1 MRKQHRLRQHATV
14 KTSTEMPS
22 RLGSLETSPVRVAN
36 PSPVPPVNRT
46 PSSAETWASVPLKRP
61 SGISSSRPVKSQL
74 SVLRR
79 TPRLIVQRVLPTS
92 SLPTRLMLPRPLR
105 PLSDKRLREELSD
118 WTFLSPSLELPV
130 VAVEV
135 ASAVVVVV
143 AAVVVSVVAV
153 VEIAVASVEVIE
165 AVEASVEA
173 ADVVLPPMPTRL
185 QTRVVS

>member
-1 MRKQHRLRQHATV
+1 MAPTRKQHRLRQPATV

-36 PSPVPPVNRT
+36 PSPVPPVNQT

-74 SVLRR
+74 SVLQR
-79 TPRLIVQRVLPTS
+79 TPRLIVQRALLTS

-135 ASAVVVVV
+135 ASE
-143 AAVVVSVVAV
+143 VAV
-153 VEIAVASVEVIE
+153 EV
-165 AVEASVEA
+165 SVEA

-185 QTRVVS
+185 QTRAVSYHSKERK

>member
-1 MRKQHRLRQHATV
+1 M
-14 KTSTEMPS
+14 
-22 RLGSLETSPVRVAN
+22 G
-36 PSPVPPVNRT
+36 
-46 PSSAETWASVPLKRP
+46 
-61 SGISSSRPVKSQL
+61 GISSSRPVKSQL
-74 SVLRR
+74 SVLQR

-118 WTFLSPSLELPV
+118 WTFPSPSLELPV

-135 ASAVVVVV
+135 VV
-143 AAVVVSVVAV
+143 AVAVAVVSVVAV
-153 VEIAVASVEVIE
+153 VEIAVASVEETEVASVAAIE

-185 QTRVVS
+185 QTRAVSSHSKERK